1 MEETP
6 LTQPRFDELEAFVA
20 VAESGGVSGAARR
33 LGVAKSMI
41 SKRVAA
47 LEQALGATLLQ
58 RLPRAVTLTDRGRAF
73 YERARAILGQLD
85 EAAAEVRDLQ
95 GSLRGLLR
103 IAAPLTFGTL
113 YLGDL
118 LWPFL
123 RAHPLLEVAL
133 DLDDRIVDL
142 LGSGYDLGI
151 RIGSMPDSSMVAR
164 VLADMPL
171 VLCASPAYLDHAGAP
186 ATVEDLPSHAC
197 IGYAHL
203 AAGQVWRFRAGR
215 GGAERAIRV
224 QSRFVANNA
233 ELMRGAAVAGLGLLM
248 VPEFVVARE
257 LRDGTLLRL
266 LPDTPPVGKVL
277 HALYPRDRQ
286 GSTRVRALVDHLV
299 DALSP
304 QPPWV
309 VASACRSFPIEKR

>member
-1 MEETP
+1 M
-6 LTQPRFDELEAFVA
+6 QAFVA
-20 VAESGGVSGAARR
+20 VAETGAVSGAARR
-33 LGVAKSMI
+33 LGIAKSMV
-41 SKRVAA
+41 SKRVAS
-47 LEQALGATLLQ
+47 LERHLGATLLL
-58 RLPRAVTLTDRGRAF
+58 RMPRAVALTDRGRAF
-73 YERARAILGQLD
+73 YDRARTILGSLED
-85 EAAAEVRDLQ
+85 AAAEVRDLQ
-95 GSLRGLLR
+95 SSLRGLLR

-123 RAHPLLEVAL
+123 RAHPQLDVAL

-151 RIGSMPDSSMVAR
+151 RIGSLPDSSMVAR

-171 VLCASPAYLDHAGAP
+171 VLCGSPSYLDRAGVPKAL
-186 ATVEDLPSHAC
+186 EDLPSHAC

-215 GGAERAIRV
+215 GSAERAIRV

-248 VPEFVVARE
+248 VPEFVVADD
-257 LRDGTLLRL
+257 LRSGSLTRL
-266 LPDTPPVGKVL
+266 LPEVPPVGKVL

-286 GSTRVRALVDHLV
+286 GSTKVRALVDHLAE
-299 DALSP
+299 ALTP
-304 QPPWV
+304 EPPWTV
-309 VASACRSFPIEKR
+309 HSGSS

>member
-1 MEETP
+1 MAHPSFEDM
-6 LTQPRFDELEAFVA
+6 QAFVA

-33 LGVAKSMI
+33 LGVVKSMV
-41 SKRVAA
+41 SKRVAS
-47 LEQALGATLLQ
+47 LERDLGATLLL
-58 RLPRAVTLTDRGRAF
+58 RMPRAVALTDRGRAF
-73 YERARAILGQLD
+73 YDRARAILGSLD
-85 EAAAEVRDLQ
+85 DAAAEVRDLQ
-95 GSLRGLLR
+95 ESLHGLLR

-118 LWPFL
+118 MWPFL
-123 RAHPLLEVAL
+123 RAHPQLDVAL

-151 RIGSMPDSSMVAR
+151 RIGSMTDSSMVAR

-171 VLCASPAYLDHAGAP
+171 VLCASPGYLERSGVP
-186 ATVEDLPSHAC
+186 AALDELPSHAC

-203 AAGQVWRFRAGR
+203 AAGQIWRFRAGR
-215 GGAERAIRV
+215 GGGERAIRV

-248 VPEFVVARE
+248 VPEFVVAKDIRSGA
-257 LRDGTLLRL
+257 LVRL
-266 LPDTPPVGKVL
+266 LPEVPPVGKAL

-286 GSTRVRALVDHLV
+286 GSMKVRALVDHLV
-299 DALSP
+299 QSLSP
-304 QPPWV
+304 EPPWAV
-309 VASACRSFPIEKR
+309 SHSPL

>member
-1 MEETP
+1 MTH
-6 LTQPRFDELEAFVA
+6 PRFEDIEAFVA
-20 VAESGGVSGAARR
+20 VAESGGISGAARR
-33 LGVAKSMI
+33 LGLAKSI
-41 SKRVAA
+41 VSKRVTA
-47 LEQALGATLLQ
+47 LERSVGATLLQ
-58 RLPRAVTLTDRGRAF
+58 RLPRAVTLTDRGRAY
-73 YERARAILGQLD
+73 YERARSILGALD
-85 EAAAEVRDLQ
+85 EASAEVRDLQ

-118 LWPFL
+118 MWPFL
-123 RAHPLLEVAL
+123 QAHPQLEVAL

-151 RIGSMPDSSMVAR
+151 RIGPMPDSSMVAR

-171 VLCASPAYLDHAGAP
+171 VLCAAPSYLDRAGIP
-186 ATVEDLPSHAC
+186 ANLDDLPAHAC

-203 AAGQVWRFRAGR
+203 AAGQVWRFRVGR
-215 GGAERAIRV
+215 SAVEHAVRV
-224 QSRFVANNA
+224 HSRFVANNA

-248 VPEFVVARE
+248 VPEFVVAQDLNQGR
-257 LRDGTLLRL
+257 LVRL
-266 LPDTPPVGKVL
+266 LPETPPVGKVL

-286 GSTRVRALVDHLV
+286 GSTRVRALLDHLA

-304 QPPWV
+304 EPPW
-309 VASACRSFPIEKR
+309 AALRRP